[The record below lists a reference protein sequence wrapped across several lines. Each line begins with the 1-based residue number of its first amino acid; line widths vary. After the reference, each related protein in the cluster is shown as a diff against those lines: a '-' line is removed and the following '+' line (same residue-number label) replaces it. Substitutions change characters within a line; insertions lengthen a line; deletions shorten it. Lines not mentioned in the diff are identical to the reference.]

1 MLAQSIHEC
10 RREAFETQARRS
22 CSRVRPTRAYRRS
35 VEEAEREQPRR
46 ARGSD
51 AGAGIHESS
60 GLAGC
65 GKNPPA
71 AFATHVNGEA
81 SLVRGRVYGWRRMA
95 ENTDAHCRFL
105 AIGPELSAIR
115 SFLRT
120 RDERRFT
127 NNGRGD
133 GLFAHPADDADSDRA
148 HESITPYWATI
159 ELFRCLLDGSA
170 GKLPHRPREPGQLF
184 PE

>member
-1 MLAQSIHEC
+1 M
-10 RREAFETQARRS
+10 
-22 CSRVRPTRAYRRS
+22 
-35 VEEAEREQPRR
+35 
-46 ARGSD
+46 D
-51 AGAGIHESS
+51 AAG
-60 GLAGC
+60 GTPAGC
-65 GKNPPA
+65 EKSPPE
-71 AFATHVNGEA
+71 AFATPVNREA
-81 SLVRGRVYGWRRMA
+81 YLIRVRAYGWWRIA
-95 ENTDAHCRFL
+95 ESTDAHSRFL
-105 AIGPELSAIR
+105 AIGDALSAIR
-115 SFLRT
+115 SLLRT

-148 HESITPYWATI
+148 HESITPYWAII